1 MEAIIDYIRDHPYE
15 SIGIIISAYV
25 FLVIFCLPITQAHI
39 MVAFAYCKAYNS
51 FWLGFLMSTWIIF
64 IGCMIGAFC
73 AIILSRYIIAD
84 FIKRKLHKSKSV
96 FGKKFK
102 AVDQIFVTNGVFI
115 VALIRL
121 MYIPFGGTSYL
132 LGITSISLWHYMIGT
147 SFYLVMIMLV
157 VLVGCSL
164 YTASEVPGEEN
175 DVEIG
180 LIIFEILITITLFIL
195 ITWWAH
201 NYVKDQFEEIEKEAE
216 EKKKIKELLKE

>member
-1 MEAIIDYIRDHPYE
+1 MSYIDSESTDNEEIDFCEFVPLAICVSIFFAVILWIIIDWKGALEAMEAIIDYIRDHPYE

-115 VALIRL
+115 VALI
-121 MYIPFGGTSYL
+121 
-132 LGITSISLWHYMIGT
+132 
-147 SFYLVMIMLV
+147 
-157 VLVGCSL
+157 
-164 YTASEVPGEEN
+164 
-175 DVEIG
+175 
-180 LIIFEILITITLFIL
+180 
-195 ITWWAH
+195 
-201 NYVKDQFEEIEKEAE
+201 
-216 EKKKIKELLKE
+216 